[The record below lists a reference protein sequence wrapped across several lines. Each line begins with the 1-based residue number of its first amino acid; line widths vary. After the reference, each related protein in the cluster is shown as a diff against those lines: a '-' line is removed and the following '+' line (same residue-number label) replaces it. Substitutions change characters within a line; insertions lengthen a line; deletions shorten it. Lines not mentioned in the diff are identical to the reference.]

1 MLHCNRLDEYLTVT
15 FMGCWKGSSHKW
27 FLVNLGDAPQWLNK
41 HRLSLLIGDKRKSLE
56 ETSRLK
62 ALVMWVTELHQLGL
76 EGFHYTEGFIL
87 W

>member
-1 MLHCNRLDEYLTVT
+1 MLHCNRRDEYLTVT

-41 HRLSLLIGDKRKSLE
+41 HLLSLLKSPE
-56 ETSRLK
+56 ETPRLK
-62 ALVMWVTELHQLGL
+62 ALVKWVTELLQLGL
-76 EGFHYTEGFIL
+76 EGFHCTKGFIL